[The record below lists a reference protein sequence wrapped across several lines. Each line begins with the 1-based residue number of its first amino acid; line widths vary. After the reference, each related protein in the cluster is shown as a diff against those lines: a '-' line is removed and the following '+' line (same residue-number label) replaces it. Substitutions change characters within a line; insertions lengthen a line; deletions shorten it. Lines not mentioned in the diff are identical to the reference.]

1 MAPNDEY
8 GGDSDEDDGFD
19 DDVPGGGGSGSNND
33 QPEENPFTAF
43 AEAHAKAARR
53 RARTPDM
60 DGNHDAAMQDVD
72 LGGDGDGDTDGND
85 DDLEG
90 TEHGNPFAAYAQQH
104 RNGSGGGKGG
114 HSNTTHAG
122 QGGADDDDD
131 DDSTDDD
138 IEDVTPVRS
147 AVSKPAPPKY
157 GGSARKKA
165 AGWGGGGASSDDET
179 AVTAITANT
188 TNTKKT
194 KKFAG
199 ISNNRSDVEEDY
211 GTGLFTISD
220 DKEDDENGESDTDE
234 DEPFGNSLVKGMPK
248 RRKMSRMDSK
258 DSAYEDASD
267 DDDGSEGSS
276 ASEDPTPFAKYT
288 GEAEEDEENPF
299 GKYVSSAT
307 RRAARQREDEELMD
321 DLFPEDTA
329 GGRQDGGH
337 SHGGGGGFGEDGD
350 HDDYDGLDDDDDES
364 PRNAKS
370 KDSGAGTTP
379 TGMISYDR
387 DFEDADYDLDELD
400 ENYDTIK
407 AYEKR
412 RGMLTKRQWAV
423 VLAIVT
429 CISVLLA
436 IIVGLSVALASSNKK
451 NADSI
456 KNGGNGKNTLGGSI
470 DDEKILP
477 ARPHVVS
484 QSYLQTYSGQDIETI
499 ESTMTIEQY
508 EELMASYLTYY
519 IGGVGEDDTAKLTS
533 IKDEDE
539 AGDGDASATLTFID
553 QDGNIANLPYTEGAD
568 GNKKIEVGEGQTLVF
583 GGNVGGGTRHQRSLV
598 LQMGSVTARCTFNFQ
613 RLSSTATRNRRHN
626 SGGGGRRENRQR
638 YRGLRRRRAQALPPP
653 QEVLDAA
660 NEIGDGTLSITGAA
674 PTFYDGSDG
683 AEGGGEQ
690 PLTPNTSSK
699 PTCPPGMEAVRG
711 SNGQVIGC
719 SPSKIPATGENMP
732 TSAVGAIPERPADS
746 ESTLP
751 VLTNEM
757 VFLDEEN
764 PPDELDGEAA
774 IATATVLDM
783 MTTEEDDSMH
793 LEIDF
798 TMTWSASSHRSSQG
812 DNDGNTKS
820 ESETN
825 DTLNGDE
832 DKVLRD
838 LEHFPKH
845 FELFMNS
852 QRGKRQQLHDL
863 TKVLEL
869 DVEAISDVV
878 EREPLKHKFTDVP
891 TVAPTPAPFAATSL
905 QPTPEDGCCF
915 FGVCLFS
922 C

>member
-1 MAPNDEY
+1 M
-8 GGDSDEDDGFD
+8 
-19 DDVPGGGGSGSNND
+19 
-33 QPEENPFTAF
+33 
-43 AEAHAKAARR
+43 
-53 RARTPDM
+53 
-60 DGNHDAAMQDVD
+60 
-72 LGGDGDGDTDGND
+72 
-85 DDLEG
+85 
-90 TEHGNPFAAYAQQH
+90 
-104 RNGSGGGKGG
+104 
-114 HSNTTHAG
+114 
-122 QGGADDDDD
+122 
-131 DDSTDDD
+131 
-138 IEDVTPVRS
+138 
-147 AVSKPAPPKY
+147 
-157 GGSARKKA
+157 
-165 AGWGGGGASSDDET
+165 
-179 AVTAITANT
+179 
-188 TNTKKT
+188 
-194 KKFAG
+194 
-199 ISNNRSDVEEDY
+199 EEDCD
-211 GTGLFTISD
+211 TGLFTISD
-220 DKEDDENGESDTDE
+220 DKEEDENSGSDTDDE

-248 RRKMSRMDSK
+248 RQKMSRTDSR

-267 DDDGSEGSS
+267 DDDGSEGGS
-276 ASEDPTPFAKYT
+276 ASEDPSPFSKHT

-299 GKYVSSAT
+299 GKCVSSAT
-307 RRAARQREDEELMD
+307 RRAARKREDEELMD
-321 DLFPEDTA
+321 DLFPEDAA
-329 GGRQDGGH
+329 GGRRDGGH
-337 SHGGGGGFGEDGD
+337 GSGGGGFGEDDD
-350 HDDYDGLDDDDDES
+350 HDDYDSLDDDDDES

-379 TGMISYDR
+379 TGMISHDR
-387 DFEDADYDLDELD
+387 DFEDADYDLDGLD
-400 ENYDTIK
+400 ENCDTIK

-412 RGMLTKRQWAV
+412 RGMLTNRQWAV
-423 VLAIVT
+423 VLVIVT

-451 NADSI
+451 NTGST
-456 KNGGNGKNTLGGSI
+456 KNDGDDKSTLGGLI
-470 DDEKILP
+470 DDGKFPP

-484 QSYLQTYSGQDIETI
+484 QSYLQIYSGQDIETI
-499 ESTMTIEQY
+499 ESTAMIEQY
-508 EELMASYLTYY
+508 EELMASYLTHY
-519 IGGVGEDDTAKLTS
+519 IGGVGEDDAGKLES
-533 IKDEDE
+533 IETEDE
-539 AGDGDASATLTFID
+539 TGDGDASATLTFID
-553 QDGNIANLPYTEGAD
+553 EDGNIANLPYIEGTD
-568 GNKKIEVGEGQTLVF
+568 DNKNIEVGEGQTLVF
-583 GGNVGGGTRHQRSLV
+583 GGNIGGGTRHQRSLV
-598 LQMGSVTARCTFNFQ
+598 LEMGSVTARCTFNFQ

-626 SGGGGRRENRQR
+626 NVGGGGGGRRERRQL
-638 YRGLRRRRAQALPPP
+638 YRGLRRRRAQVLTPP

-674 PTFYDGSDG
+674 PTFYDDGDG

-690 PLTPNTSSK
+690 PLTPNTSKK

-719 SPSKIPATGENMP
+719 SPSKTPATGENMP

-751 VLTNEM
+751 ALTNEM
-757 VFLDEEN
+757 VFIDDEN

-812 DNDGNTKS
+812 DNNGNKKS

-832 DKVLRD
+832 DKVLRE

-845 FELFMNS
+845 FEEFMNS

-878 EREPLKHKFTDVP
+878 EREPLRHKFTDVP
-891 TVAPTPAPFAATSL
+891 TVTPTPAPFAATSL

-915 FGVCLFS
+915 GVCLFS